1 MALPVLLLP
10 AALLGL
16 AVGSFLNVVIHRVPL
31 GQSVVHPPSH
41 CPACGHAVRAR
52 HNVPVAGWLALRGR
66 CADCRVRIPLRY
78 PAVELATAVLF
89 VAVTARLGALDRLPA
104 IPAYLAFTAAGV
116 ALSVIDLDCRRLP
129 DALVLPAYPVLGGL
143 LLLAAGASHD
153 GPAALRALIGGVGLY
168 AVYLALAL
176 AYPAGMG
183 FGDVKLSG
191 LVGAVTGFISVPALL
206 VGAFTAFLLGG
217 VAGVVVLSLR
227 RGTRRTSL
235 PFGPFMVAGALVGL
249 FAGGPIGTFYL
260 HVALG
265 Q

>member
-1 MALPVLLLP
+1 MPVLLLA
-10 AALLGL
+10 AALTGL

-52 HNVPVAGWLALRGR
+52 HNIPVVGWLALRGR
-66 CADCRVRIPLRY
+66 CADCRTRIPLRY
-78 PAVELATAVLF
+78 PAVELSTALLF

-104 IPAYLAFTAAGV
+104 VPAYLAFTAAGV
-116 ALSVIDLDCRRLP
+116 ALSLIDLDCRRLP
-129 DALVLPAYPVLGGL
+129 DAIVLPAYPVLGL
-143 LLLAAGASHD
+143 LLMGAAAAAHD
-153 GPAALRALIGGVGLY
+153 GPAALRALVGGVALY

-191 LVGAVTGFISVPALL
+191 LVGAVTAFISVPALL
-206 VGAFTAFLLGG
+206 VGAFSAFLLGG
-217 VAGVVVLSLR
+217 LAGAVVLVLR
-227 RGTRRTSL
+227 RGTRRTAL
-235 PFGPFMVAGALVGL
+235 PFGPFMVTGALVGV
-249 FAGGPIGTFYL
+249 FAGGPIGALYL
-260 HVALG
+260 HMAFG